1 MVARAGGS
9 WPCCT
14 LSQAA
19 ERDGCWTQLFLFL
32 IVTIIYLFS
41 IYTFILYLFTP
52 WNGILPLSS
61 LPPIDIPSE
70 KSLEVCLLGDFRSHQ
85 GGNKI

>member
-1 MVARAGGS
+1 MRRKVMVARAGGS

-32 IVTIIYLFS
+32 IVTIIYLFC
-41 IYTFILYLFTP
+41 IYSHH
-52 WNGILPLSS
+52 GMVILPLFS
-61 LPPIDIPSE
+61 LPPVDIPSE
-70 KSLEVCLLGDFRSHQ
+70 TSLEVCLLGDFRSHQ

>member
-52 WNGILPLSS
+52 WNGDSS
-61 LPPIDIPSE
+61 PIQFTSCRHSLRDIP
-70 KSLEVCLLGDFRSHQ
+70 
-85 GGNKI
+85 GGLSPRGL